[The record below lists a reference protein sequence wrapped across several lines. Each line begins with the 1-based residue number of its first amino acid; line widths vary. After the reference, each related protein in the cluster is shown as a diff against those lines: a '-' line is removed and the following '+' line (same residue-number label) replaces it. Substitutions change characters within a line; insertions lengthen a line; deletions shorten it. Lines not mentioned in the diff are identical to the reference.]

1 MNNSIIIYAG
11 QEKTTNNWFTHIDP
25 TDKRFHNIKEIKHRP
40 KTILQI
46 EEEYNLRIVIE

>member
-1 MNNSIIIYAG
+1 MNNPIIIYAG

-25 TDKRFHNIKEIKHRP
+25 TDAKFYNIKTIEYRP

-46 EEEYNLRIVIE
+46 EEEYNIRIVIE

>member
-1 MNNSIIIYAG
+1 MNHPVTIYAG

-25 TDKRFHNIKEIKHRP
+25 TDERFHNIKIIQHRP

-46 EEEYNLRIVIE
+46 EEEYNIRIVIE